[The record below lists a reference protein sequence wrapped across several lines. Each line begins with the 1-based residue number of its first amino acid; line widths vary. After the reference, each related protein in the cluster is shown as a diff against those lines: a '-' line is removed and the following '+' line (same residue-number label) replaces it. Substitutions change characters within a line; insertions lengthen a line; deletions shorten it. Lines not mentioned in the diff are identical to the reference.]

1 VTSSQSRRGG
11 WLWPAVFVVS
21 ALSVLAVGWQLTTA
35 AALKGT
41 VTQPGD
47 AAVAASSSTAAPSPS
62 RSAPR
67 ATKTDRSATGW
78 PTRAATPD
86 QSETDGPGRPEQL
99 TISRLR
105 LKMPIVPA
113 TVDDAGLMA
122 LPERP
127 NKIGWYSY
135 GPRPGAK
142 SGSAVLAGHIDS
154 RRYGIG
160 PLAGLRRLS
169 PGDEI
174 VVRTADGPVTFE
186 VRSVQVFNKRALPL
200 SEVFDR
206 GGRSRLRIVS
216 CSGAY
221 LPARGGYQDNV
232 VVTAVPR

>member
-1 VTSSQSRRGG
+1 MTSPQSTRRLALASRLRRLCAQCAGGRLAAINRCCPEAAVTSWG
-11 WLWPAVFVVS
+11 WVPAAS
-21 ALSVLAVGWQLTTA
+21 PSTTA
-35 AALKGT
+35 PT
-41 VTQPGD
+41 
-47 AAVAASSSTAAPSPS
+47 PSVPL
-62 RSAPR
+62 RAPR
-67 ATKTDRSATGW
+67 RTTRARPGGQLAKH
-78 PTRAATPD
+78 PTRVRPTDPD
-86 QSETDGPGRPEQL
+86 PTEQL

-105 LKMPIVPA
+105 LKMPIVA
-113 TVDDAGLMA
+113 TTVDDAGLMA

-154 RRYGIG
+154 RKYGIG

-174 VVRTADGPVTFE
+174 VVRTADGSVTFE

-206 GGRSRLRIVS
+206 DGRPRLRIVS
-216 CSGAY
+216 CGGAY